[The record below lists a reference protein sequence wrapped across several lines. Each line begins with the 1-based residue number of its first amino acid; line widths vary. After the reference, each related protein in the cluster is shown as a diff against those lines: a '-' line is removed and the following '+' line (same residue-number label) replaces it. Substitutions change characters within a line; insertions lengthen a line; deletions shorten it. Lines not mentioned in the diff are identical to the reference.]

1 MTLKPLS
8 LPPPPLMGTTPP
20 QHRATLLLEGH
31 HLCGD
36 PPVWCQGTLPPPPT
50 GDARPRGAAAPR
62 DAKVKRGLPKKVPG
76 DRWGHCCRCP
86 LPVRSGGRG
95 TSVAA
100 VVVGLGVST
109 GEGLWRLPA
118 SPRPHF
124 SPSPRPISPVPISRY
139 VPHPTSPRS
148 RFLRPHVPGV
158 PAPHPLVP
166 PSPNPVLPIS

>member
-20 QHRATLLLEGH
+20 QHRGPPSSWRATTPVGTPRFGARGRCPPPHWGRPAEGRRRPPRCESETGAAQKGPWRQMGTLL
-31 HLCGD
+31 
-36 PPVWCQGTLPPPPT
+36 
-50 GDARPRGAAAPR
+50 
-62 DAKVKRGLPKKVPG
+62 
-76 DRWGHCCRCP
+76 P
-86 LPVRSGGRG
+86 LSPC
-95 TSVAA
+95 A
-100 VVVGLGVST
+100 VVAVAPPWQPWWWGWGSALGRVC
-109 GEGLWRLPA
+109 GA
-118 SPRPHF
+118 SLRPPRPHF

-139 VPHPTSPRS
+139 VPNPTSPRS